1 MTRLFSV
8 LGTVFCLIL
17 AQSCASDSPNLL
29 LGQWTAFEILE
40 EGEVLDLNPSQIQL
54 GFEAGEKYTYLSTLN
69 YREAGQYRVQ
79 APYLFTIDTTADQ
92 RTEKAVEIIQLTFD
106 SLQLRMNDDG
116 KERIL
121 KLLKTPA
128 DSSLIVN

>member
-8 LGTVFCLIL
+8 LGTVLCLML

-40 EGEVLDLNPSQIQL
+40 EGEILDLNASQIQL
-54 GFEAGEKYTYLSTLN
+54 GFEEGDKYTYLSTLN
-69 YREAGQYRVQ
+69 YKEAGQFRVQ
-79 APYLFTIDTTADQ
+79 TPYLFTTDTTADQ

-121 KLLKTPA
+121 KLLKTPV